1 MPTSES
7 EGESRE
13 HTKQHARLHAMHG
26 CRQAA
31 GSWWRAAH
39 VGSKVQEGEGATW
52 PEDERSTGARGGDAG
67 HDGPDLHIRE
77 RAAARSQWRLRSL
90 RSASQRPRFK
100 QRTAPRRCHTSRR
113 TALEPT
119 LQPPTDWVT
128 ARAQFVDGLAGSSG
142 GVVAITVFYPL
153 NKIRENAPAADASRG
168 LAIQLT
174 SVSRC
179 LQAWTCRCKTQVG
192 RRKVSCS

>member
-1 MPTSES
+1 MRVES
-7 EGESRE
+7 TPSSMHAMQAGGSRE
-13 HTKQHARLHAMHG
+13 LV
-26 CRQAA
+26 A
-31 GSWWRAAH
+31 GSARWL
-39 VGSKVQEGEGATW
+39 GPEGEGATW

-119 LQPPTDWVT
+119 LQPLTDWVT